1 MIRVLGIDPGSR
13 TTGYGVVEM
22 RGNRLVH
29 VAHGAIAGGREAVLA
44 RRLGI
49 IYRGLQ
55 EVLTAYRP
63 AEVSIE
69 SIFHARNA
77 QSALKLGHARG
88 VALLAAEL
96 DDVPVVE
103 YTPMQVKSAVVGYG
117 KAEKVQ
123 VQQMVRRLLAL
134 ETIAGAD
141 ASDALAVAICHL
153 QSRRT
158 AVVYGNA
165 GMGAR

>member
-1 MIRVLGIDPGSR
+1 MIRVLGVDPGSR

-29 VAHGAIAGGREAVLA
+29 VAHGAISGGREDALGPRLA
-44 RRLGI
+44 A
-49 IYRGLQ
+49 IYRGLRAVLETHQPQ
-55 EVLTAYRP
+55 EVS
-63 AEVSIE
+63 VE

-88 VALLAAEL
+88 VVLLTAEL
-96 DDVPVVE
+96 TEVPVTE

-117 KAEKVQ
+117 RADKCQ
-123 VQQMVRRLLAL
+123 VQDMVRRLLTL
-134 ETIAGAD
+134 PEPAGAD

-153 QSRRT
+153 QTRRT
-158 AVVYGNA
+158 VQAYA
-165 GMGAR
+165 LRRAGAR